1 MSYACAAD
9 YSTDSKEFYAF
20 CRLGTVTL
28 YAKVILLQLARQ
40 YKWKEIKLVY
50 HEALQ
55 CDKDGR

>member
-1 MSYACAAD
+1 MSCACAAD

-28 YAKVILLQLARQ
+28 YAKVILMQLVRQ

-50 HEALQ
+50 HDALQ
-55 CDKDGR
+55 CD